1 VFRERVIEFV
11 TDLPKSPRD
20 MAERLKKVPLWYKSA
35 SLITVASL
43 AACQLGER
51 FGFVTPP
58 PESTQTPPTE
68 TIPPTDQA
76 SETKI
81 FAGMLIG
88 EAGIGMISG
97 LTQEEN
103 PDPVFV
109 SEIESRALEAL
120 RVEDANLD
128 PERIKVYAFEMQ
140 GETGNA
146 PFPLISVS
154 DKDNPDKLLSVFAGF
169 GVDANGVLVPPKGG
183 KIAVLLR
190 LTTVQS
196 ESESSLVYVGI
207 QSREDPLAI
216 YLPALFEVKQ
226 SADEIYFIPPY
237 ADSLGQSVPVR
248 GGKYLFSP
256 KPVESTPEGLNFLP
270 AGIIA
275 VRNTDGSW
283 GVGIDEGSQTKAI
296 PGILVD
302 TVGFH
307 LAFDGGQIDIATA
320 EIAKRLKAGQDSPLQ
335 VYNEAE
341 TAILFGYDA
350 ENKVWVDAAKVLSPD
365 KSNPENYIK
374 IQTWDDVKELAR
386 KEKMVLLPFP
396 PDTYFPPLDKVIIK
410 YYTRQGIDPK
420 SDFNFEHPF
429 GILEDLSKSPFRFVN
444 FILLEK
450 GEGRKFDTYIVTE
463 QVYNLADGTFSVLHF
478 GFDEFEPGWGLGTM
492 QNFINPSGNYLL
504 PAYHDFSIAISGQAY
519 CYTICNEIAFFKE
532 NNYFDITGGIP
543 KVKSAVEA
551 WLTTGV
557 LSDEL
562 DGLSLISQTS
572 PISFLP

>member
-1 VFRERVIEFV
+1 MFRERVIEFV

-256 KPVESTPEGLNFLP
+256 KPVEPTPTPEAVLPTMSQEQIGANIDSFLQRTP
-270 AGIIA
+270 EM
-275 VRNTDGSW
+275 TF
-283 GVGIDEGSQTKAI
+283 
-296 PGILVD
+296 L
-302 TVGFH
+302 TVK
-307 LAFDGGQIDIATA
+307 
-320 EIAKRLKAGQDSPLQ
+320 EEKRLFRDS
-335 VYNEAE
+335 YSSS
-341 TAILFGYDA
+341 TIKILPIGYYEISSKLNDNRA
-350 ENKVWVDAAKVLSPD
+350 VFPVPGKCQGVLLGYRAFENKDVFVIYVGLENLKTNERLVVPFWMFRIAPNEQPWLNYLPPLYIQNVYPPDWGWVNGTQRLITGEPREVLS
-365 KSNPENYIK
+365 NLR
-374 IQTWDDVKELAR
+374 LA
-386 KEKMVLLPFP
+386 LLQP
-396 PDTYFPPLDKVIIK
+396 V
-410 YYTRQGIDPK
+410 
-420 SDFNFEHPF
+420 
-429 GILEDLSKSPFRFVN
+429 
-444 FILLEK
+444 
-450 GEGRKFDTYIVTE
+450 
-463 QVYNLADGTFSVLHF
+463 
-478 GFDEFEPGWGLGTM
+478 
-492 QNFINPSGNYLL
+492 
-504 PAYHDFSIAISGQAY
+504 
-519 CYTICNEIAFFKE
+519 EIAFEFGFNKTFTGYE
-532 NNYFDITGGIP
+532 KMSEATYQSLSGSGNAGFALVNWMEGVGPAPQYDYQNPDINSMPANDTLVLPHPQNN
-543 KVKSAVEA
+543 
-551 WLTTGV
+551 
-557 LSDEL
+557 
-562 DGLSLISQTS
+562 Q
-572 PISFLP
+572 

>member
-11 TDLPKSPRD
+11 TDLPKSPKD
-20 MAERLKKVPLWYKSA
+20 MAERLKRVPLWYKSA

-43 AACQLGER
+43 AACQLGKKL
-51 FGFVTPP
+51 GFVTPP
-58 PESTQTPPTE
+58 PEGTKTPPPTE
-68 TIPPTDQA
+68 TIPPIDQA

-256 KPVESTPEGLNFLP
+256 KPVESTPTPEAAVETLKPDFSLDLVGVVNEEGVSLTVPFTIGLMKDIRERPDEPIKEIMLNPERPDAPDKLAYYYLRICWLNHKKNYP
-270 AGIIA
+270 EHADISWAEYLSEVQAGRGLIKLALADPSI
-275 VRNTDGSW
+275 GSW
-283 GVGIDEGSQTKAI
+283 NKSGKLNLKIEELNPIDGFTYLSADKMFNLPGLYASYVTSIDGRLLIVDNHNSPVRIAYERKDMDEGIAK
-296 PGILVD
+296 GIFFTRSFSDSIAYVLVD
-302 TVGFH
+302 T
-307 LAFDGGQIDIATA
+307 DI
-320 EIAKRLKAGQDSPLQ
+320 E
-335 VYNEAE
+335 
-341 TAILFGYDA
+341 
-350 ENKVWVDAAKVLSPD
+350 KVLQMWGYMGFGQTDPNFGQLAMPEKRALTDDIVPD
-365 KSNPENYIK
+365 R
-374 IQTWDDVKELAR
+374 A
-386 KEKMVLLPFP
+386 
-396 PDTYFPPLDKVIIK
+396 
-410 YYTRQGIDPK
+410 
-420 SDFNFEHPF
+420 
-429 GILEDLSKSPFRFVN
+429 DLSKSKP
-444 FILLEK
+444 
-450 GEGRKFDTYIVTE
+450 
-463 QVYNLADGTFSVLHF
+463 
-478 GFDEFEPGWGLGTM
+478 
-492 QNFINPSGNYLL
+492 
-504 PAYHDFSIAISGQAY
+504 
-519 CYTICNEIAFFKE
+519 
-532 NNYFDITGGIP
+532 YF
-543 KVKSAVEA
+543 
-551 WLTTGV
+551 
-557 LSDEL
+557 
-562 DGLSLISQTS
+562 LIKQ
-572 PISFLP
+572 